1 MRERKFKLFVSK
13 STGNTAHGIEA
24 RQEFMKG
31 ESLKKM
37 HLDQLSDRQI
47 ESFLF
52 SKTDQSKGNEIL
64 NFLCIVDQKD
74 KVKGILSMIKRLPIP
89 ENDRN
94 ISCNEEDHDPNQ
106 PTGKK
111 SNLNRSKVFNQSD

>member
-1 MRERKFKLFVSK
+1 MRLNYRVDDMRERKFKLFVSK
-13 STGNTAHGIEA
+13 GAPPHGFEA
-24 RQEFMKG
+24 RQDFNKG
-31 ESLKKM
+31 ESLKKL

-64 NFLCIVDQKD
+64 NFLCIVDHKE
-74 KVKGILSMIKRLPIP
+74 KAKGILSIIKRLPIP

-94 ISCNEEDHDPNQ
+94 ISCNEEDHDPA
-106 PTGKK
+106 
-111 SNLNRSKVFNQSD
+111 